1 MDAVAVKLVE
11 CSDYDVI
18 YGIFILK
25 NVTAEELQ
33 AKIYEIKNDE
43 KFLKENPDWCID
55 DVLALLPDEW
65 DYEYYS
71 GSGETVD
78 IYEVQKCQNQRN
90 VIRCISPKPTA
101 EMSLSPPRTKTKRL
115 KLPKSSATP
124 TSLML

>member
-25 NVTAEELQ
+25 NVTAEELR

-71 GSGETVD
+71 GSGKTVD
-78 IYEVQKCQNQRN
+78 I
-90 VIRCISPKPTA
+90 
-101 EMSLSPPRTKTKRL
+101 
-115 KLPKSSATP
+115 
-124 TSLML
+124 

>member
-78 IYEVQKCQNQRN
+78 I
-90 VIRCISPKPTA
+90 
-101 EMSLSPPRTKTKRL
+101 
-115 KLPKSSATP
+115 
-124 TSLML
+124 